1 MHGFDHL
8 MQKGPRQLVVFDSG
22 DGAFLKDVM
31 GKRYLDAIGGIV
43 VAYLGYGRKD
53 FAQVAFEQM
62 TKLEVSSN
70 QRNLTNNNAV
80 KLCERLSGLVAQAF
94 PDKMTAPACTLLL
107 ATARA

>member
-1 MHGFDHL
+1 
-8 MQKGPRQLVVFDSG
+8 
-22 DGAFLKDVM
+22 
-31 GKRYLDAIGGIV
+31 
-43 VAYLGYGRKD
+43 
-53 FAQVAFEQM
+53 M